1 MSDPTNTR
9 GTPGPDEQADVAS
22 GGAPEEP
29 DEQQDEQ
36 VKQRKVL
43 DEETT
48 DENGKPLENP
58 SGG

>member
-1 MSDPTNTR
+1 MSDPTNTQ

-29 DEQQDEQ
+29 DEQY
-36 VKQRKVL
+36 KQRKVL

-48 DENGKPLENP
+48 GENGKPLENP